1 MEDRELA
8 EVCPEDAEEC
18 VLSYPPCPSF
28 IVSPADISRF
38 KFVADDIVTQMRS
51 SSQKT
56 LDKDIVTAID
66 RSTDV
71 ALITSA
77 ITSTLLNEF
86 ENGFYHEQQ
95 RAQQYGYRP
104 WDAKTLHPRTV
115 SKYRIA
121 WRSTTLRTAPSPHTI
136 AWYQLSVTEAKKNN
150 HNWKDT
156 ITKRKKPQGRI
167 ELPTFRL
174 LIECSTD

>member
-56 LDKDIVTAID
+56 LDKDIATAID
-66 RSTDV
+66 SNGMTEEKLLSDKEKELYRLHCVYERSCESILQRMDYEHHRAEEETKETNPEV
-71 ALITSA
+71 EQTMFTSNGM
-77 ITSTLLNEF
+77 STE
-86 ENGFYHEQQ
+86 GEQMVSKCISV
-95 RAQQYGYRP
+95 RLFPAV
-104 WDAKTLHPRTV
+104 HSRTV
-115 SKYRIA
+115 SPVT
-121 WRSTTLRTAPSPHTI
+121 STT
-136 AWYQLSVTEAKKNN
+136 
-150 HNWKDT
+150 
-156 ITKRKKPQGRI
+156 
-167 ELPTFRL
+167 
-174 LIECSTD
+174 C

>member
-56 LDKDIVTAID
+56 LDKDIATAID
-66 RSTDV
+66 SNGMTEEK
-71 ALITSA
+71 
-77 ITSTLLNEF
+77 LLSDKEK
-86 ENGFYHEQQ
+86 EQIG
-95 RAQQYGYRP
+95 RA
-104 WDAKTLHPRTV
+104 HV
-115 SKYRIA
+115 
-121 WRSTTLRTAPSPHTI
+121 
-136 AWYQLSVTEAKKNN
+136 
-150 HNWKDT
+150 
-156 ITKRKKPQGRI
+156 
-167 ELPTFRL
+167 
-174 LIECSTD
+174 